1 MNIHT
6 ESERPPCKH
15 MESLI
20 QDYLSGEGGKL
31 RSWYVLAHAAR
42 CTGCGNF
49 LTRMRVTLEALRQ
62 ARERETNSGA
72 IDRLREQIRQ
82 LEQGS

>member
-1 MNIHT
+1 MNTHS

-31 RSWYVLAHAAR
+31 KSWYVLAHAAR
-42 CTGCGNF
+42 CSGCGNF
-49 LTRMRVTLEALRQ
+49 LNRMRVTLDALRQ
-62 ARERETNSGA
+62 ARERESDESAMN
-72 IDRLREQIRQ
+72 RLRDQIRQ
-82 LEQGS
+82 LEQG